1 VKKTKSQKISGGQA
15 AVLSL
20 KKEKTKHVFGLIGS
34 ATMEMFDALYK
45 EKTINF
51 IGVRDERTGAH
62 MADGYARA
70 SNKPGIILAGQNG
83 PGATNLVTGIAQ
95 AAAAFSPVVS
105 IAGSFSTKD
114 KVQDAFQG
122 IDQQSLFK
130 PITKKTWTITKTKK
144 IPEIFSKAFN
154 LAMSPRR
161 GPVQL
166 NLPRNIL
173 SDTATFNIN
182 QNNRSYETES
192 SIKGKKNDIKKA
204 VKIISKASKIVIIAG
219 GGIKYTSKYKDVIK
233 LAELINVPI
242 VTAAGHG
249 DSIPFNHRLNAGQM
263 GPRGNPVASKLTKE
277 ADVIIAIGTRLGF
290 NSTFYTYDN
299 LNKEAKIIQIE
310 LEKKMLGRYF
320 PISVEIC
327 ADASTVTKQ
336 IYNEIRIQK
345 LKLET
350 NNWTKNYLKERNI
363 YLINRNN
370 EDSLNKFPIQPKG
383 LFKQLRN
390 VLPKNSAITLDAG
403 TLCLQATDALE
414 YYDPPSLFTPLDF
427 GLVGFSFACGLG
439 VKVACPNKTVVSLMG
454 DGGFGMTISELSTAV
469 DYGINTITIVMNN
482 KSWGAEKAYQK
493 DFYGKRYIGTDISSP
508 PFDKVAELYGAKGY
522 KVDKVSEIN
531 EAVKAA
537 INCKKPA
544 VIDVAVDP
552 KALYSF
558 RRDSFKHR
566 IK

>member
-1 VKKTKSQKISGGQA
+1 MIKTKSQKISGGKA
-15 AVLSL
+15 AILSL
-20 KKEKTKHVFGLIGS
+20 KKERTKHVFGLIGS

-45 EKTINF
+45 EKSISF
-51 IGVRDERTGAH
+51 IGVRDERTGTH

-70 SNKPGIILAGQNG
+70 SNRPGVILAGQNG

-122 IDQQSLFK
+122 VDQQSLFK

-144 IPEIFSKAFN
+144 IPKIFSKAFK

-173 SDTATFNIN
+173 SDTAKFNISP
-182 QNNRSYETES
+182 NNKSYETES
-192 SIKGKKNDIKKA
+192 SLKGKKNDIKKA
-204 VKIISKASKIVIIAG
+204 VKIISKANKIVIIAG
-219 GGIKYTSKYKDVIK
+219 GGIKYTSKYKEIIK
-233 LAELINVPI
+233 LAELINVPV

-249 DSIPFNHRLNAGQM
+249 DAIPFDHKLNAGQM

-277 ADVIIAIGTRLGF
+277 ADVIIAVGTRLGF

-299 LNKEAKIIQIE
+299 LNKKAKIIQIE
-310 LEKKMLGRYF
+310 LERKMLGRYF
-320 PISVEIC
+320 PVSVGIC
-327 ADASTVTKQ
+327 ADASTATKQ
-336 IYNEIRIQK
+336 IYDEIKAQK
-345 LKLET
+345 LILET
-350 NNWTKNYLKERNI
+350 NNWTKNFLKERNT
-363 YLINRNN
+363 YLNNRNN
-370 EDSLNKFPIQPKG
+370 ENNLNKFPIQPKG

-414 YYDPPSLFTPLDF
+414 YYNPPSLFTPLDF

-454 DGGFGMTISELSTAV
+454 DGGFGMTISELSTSV

-493 DFYGKRYIGTDISSP
+493 DFYGKRYIGADISSP

-522 KVDKVSEIN
+522 KVEKVSEIN

-537 INCKKPA
+537 INCNKPA

>member
-1 VKKTKSQKISGGQA
+1 VKQTKSQKISGGQA

-45 EKTINF
+45 EKTIQF
-51 IGVRDERTGAH
+51 IGVRDERTGTH

-70 SNKPGIILAGQNG
+70 SNKPGVILAGQNG

-114 KVQDAFQG
+114 KAQDAFQG
-122 IDQQSLFK
+122 VDQQSLFK

-144 IPEIFSKAFN
+144 IPEVFSKAFN

-182 QNNRSYETES
+182 QNKKSYETES
-192 SIKGKKNDIKKA
+192 KIKGKKNNIKKA
-204 VKIISKASKIVIIAG
+204 VKIISQASKIVIIAG
-219 GGIKYTSKYKDVIK
+219 AGIKYSGKYKEVTK

-249 DSIPFNHRLNAGQM
+249 DTIPFNHKLNAGQM

-299 LNKEAKIIQIE
+299 LNKKAKIIQIE
-310 LEKKMLGRYF
+310 LERKMLGRYF
-320 PISVEIC
+320 PVSVGIC
-327 ADASTVTKQ
+327 ADASIATKQ
-336 IYNEIRIQK
+336 IYNEIKSQK
-345 LKLET
+345 LILET
-350 NNWTKNYLKERNI
+350 NNWTKNYLRERKK
-363 YLINRNN
+363 YLNNRNN
-370 EDSLNKFPIQPKG
+370 ENSLNKFPIQPKG
-383 LFKQLRN
+383 LFKQLRS

-414 YYDPPSLFTPLDF
+414 YYNPPSLFTPLDF

-493 DFYGKRYIGTDISSP
+493 DFYGKRYIGADISSP
-508 PFDKVAELYGAKGY
+508 PFDKVAKLYGAKGY

-537 INCKKPA
+537 INCNKPA

>member
-1 VKKTKSQKISGGQA
+1 MSKTKSEKISGGQA
-15 AVLSL
+15 AVSSL
-20 KKEKTKHVFGLIGS
+20 KKENTKHVFGLIGS

-51 IGVRDERTGAH
+51 IGVRDERTGTH

-70 SNKPGIILAGQNG
+70 SNKPGVILAGQNG

-95 AAAAFSPVVS
+95 ASAAFSPVVS

-122 IDQQSLFK
+122 VDQQSLFK

-173 SDTATFNIN
+173 SDTAIFKIN
-182 QNNRSYETES
+182 QNIKSYKTES

-204 VKIISKASKIVIIAG
+204 VKIINNASKIVIIAG

-233 LAELINVPI
+233 LAELLNVPI

-249 DSIPFNHRLNAGQM
+249 DAIPFNHRLNAGQM

-277 ADVIIAIGTRLGF
+277 ANVIIAIGTRLGF

-299 LNKEAKIIQIE
+299 LSRKAKIIQIE

-320 PISVEIC
+320 PISVGIC
-327 ADASTVTKQ
+327 ADAAIATKQ
-336 IYNEIRIQK
+336 IYDEIKAQK
-345 LKLET
+345 LISET
-350 NNWTKNYLKERNI
+350 NIWTKNYLRERNI
-363 YLINRNN
+363 YLNNRDN
-370 EDSLNKFPIQPKG
+370 EVNLNKFPIQPKG

-414 YYDPPSLFTPLDF
+414 YYNPPSLFTPLDF

-493 DFYGKRYIGTDISSP
+493 DFYGKRYIGADITSP
-508 PFDKVAELYGAKGY
+508 PFDKVAKLYGAKGF
-522 KVDKVSEIN
+522 KVDRVSEIN
-531 EAVKAA
+531 EVVKAA